1 MITYAQFY
9 KDQKMK
15 FLFTF
20 LVERRPL
27 LLANDIVINVPA
39 NVTLKIQYSRVIRQI
54 LDLD

>member
-1 MITYAQFY
+1 MFHQLLITYAQFY

-39 NVTLKIQYSRVIRQI
+39 NVTLKIQYSRVI
-54 LDLD
+54 